1 MSKED
6 WVEEHRASW
15 PTLNFREALSEIL
28 WNWQPQS
35 SMAHHQ
41 IQRDEDGIHV
51 DKLYLGPTTA
61 QYKTS
66 NWNVAPGV
74 YEKLN
79 LVLDVILP
87 LLEPH
92 ETDENPEPFQESP
105 EEYEQRMLK
114 LQEDTIKTISK
125 MKDAPDQQAR
135 VRILSS
141 FLSGKEPS

>member
-1 MSKED
+1 
-6 WVEEHRASW
+6 
-15 PTLNFREALSEIL
+15 
-28 WNWQPQS
+28 
-35 SMAHHQ
+35 MAHHQ
-41 IQRDEDGIHV
+41 IQRDKHGIHV
-51 DKLYLGPTTA
+51 DKLYLGPTDA

-87 LLEPH
+87 LLEPR
-92 ETDENPEPFQESP
+92 ETDENNSEPVQESP

-114 LQEDTIKTISK
+114 LQEDTIRTISK

-135 VRILSS
+135 IRILSN